1 MNIDLNKIRFGDPD
15 ALHELVKQ
23 KKDGSRVLVNSFVAP
38 PRADI
43 SQLESGAKFFIVGP
57 KGSGKTTF
65 ILKLREAHGNHKSN
79 LILFKS
85 KIRREDRDQLDKLTD
100 TIIVDDQGKFQV
112 EADYKTVWEWYL
124 LKNTL
129 RLVDEDD
136 ILEGKAYFRD
146 VVLLL
151 EADKRKFNTLFDSM
165 RVEGA
170 KGSVKVKVGV
180 GALSSEIGAEI
191 DARRKEGDTLP
202 LLDLVRLSQEAIK
215 NIRLKAGVKCRLYV
229 DELEFFLEDSG
240 DGERD
245 RRMVRDLIFS
255 VYNTNLLFD
264 DAGID
269 ALCYACVRSEVINSF
284 PGSSAELSKILR
296 SFSVHL
302 NWEPVND
309 EPSAVIE
316 IFTRKIQNSEIEEIG
331 EFSDDPWAVY
341 FPKLVSGKDVRRFLL
356 DMGSH
361 RPRGV
366 LLCLMAA
373 AERAY
378 GRDKFIE
385 ADFDDKDNVFAQ
397 SMFDEFKD
405 ELSASLYAY
414 EIDAVFMLL
423 RGKHYTF
430 NLSEF
435 RSRIAKLAATTES
448 VRKLRASRDPEFII
462 KSLYRC
468 GVIGNFFRAEG
479 SNLPRQTWF
488 VRGYPDPIMDKPFV
502 VHQSLQRLLDMV

>member
-1 MNIDLNKIRFGDPD
+1 MNIEIKKIRFGDPD

-23 KKDGSRVLVNSFVAP
+23 NKDGSRVLVNSFVAP

-43 SQLESGAKFFIVGP
+43 AQLESGAKFFIVGP

-65 ILKLREAHGNHKSN
+65 LLNLREAHDRHKSN
-79 LILFKS
+79 LVLFKS
-85 KIRREDRDQLDKLTD
+85 KIRKEDRDQLDKLTN
-100 TIIVDDQGKFQV
+100 TVIVGDQGKFQV
-112 EADYKTVWEWYL
+112 ETDYKTVWEWYL
-124 LKNTL
+124 LKNIL
-129 RLVDEDD
+129 RLLDEND
-136 ILEGKAYFRD
+136 IQEGKAYFRD

-151 EADKRKFNTLFDSM
+151 EADKRKFNSLFDSM
-165 RVEGA
+165 KVEGA
-170 KGSVKVKVGV
+170 RGFVKVKVGV

-215 NIRLKAGVKCRLYV
+215 NIKLKEGTKCRLYI
-229 DELEFFLEDSG
+229 DELEFFLEEAG
-240 DGERD
+240 DGDRD

-255 VYNTNLLFD
+255 VYNTNMLFE
-264 DAGID
+264 DAGLD
-269 ALCYACVRSEVINSF
+269 VLCYACIRSEVINSF
-284 PGSSAELSKILR
+284 PGSSGELSKILR
-296 SFSVHL
+296 SFSVSL

-316 IFTRKIQNSEIEEIG
+316 IFTRKIQNSEIEEMG
-331 EFSDDPWAVY
+331 FSGQDPWSSY
-341 FPKLVSGKDVRRFLL
+341 FPKQVSGKEMRRFLL

-378 GRDKFIE
+378 GRTEFIE
-385 ADFDDKDNVFAQ
+385 ADFDDRDNVFAQ
-397 SMFDEFKD
+397 SMLDEFKD
-405 ELSASLYAY
+405 ELSASFYEK
-414 EIDAVFMLL
+414 EIDAVFSLL
-423 RGKHYTF
+423 RGKHYIF
-430 NLSEF
+430 DASEL
-435 RSRIAKLAATTES
+435 RSRIGVLAKTTES
-448 VRKLRASRDPEFII
+448 VRKLRASHDVESII
-462 KSLYRC
+462 KALYRC

-479 SNLPRQTWF
+479 SNLQRQTWF

-502 VHQSLQRLLDMV
+502 VHQCLQRLLDMV